1 MVVEL
6 PVLPRAAFDA
16 QVAYR
21 LINSKFPPISLFDDV
36 ASNEEFEAVYAVQ
49 ALTNPRLRQEVG
61 DLNRVPRERRPFD
74 IPGCSY
80 ALGPFVHVNESG
92 SRFSA
97 GQFGV
102 FYAAETM
109 ATGIA
114 ETRYHQQR
122 YFQGVAD
129 LKYDRIQMRGLRVV
143 FTASLLNIYSPR
155 HDEYGWHDAEDYSSA
170 QQLGDALKQADEHGV
185 FYASVRDKGK
195 PCYALFSPHLI
206 NSVVQTGHYEYQ
218 WDGKRIVNVLKIV
231 QQ

>member
-1 MVVEL
+1 M
-6 PVLPRAAFDA
+6 A

-21 LINSKFPPISLFDDV
+21 LINSKYPPISLFDDV

-49 ALTNPRLRQEVG
+49 SLTNPRLRHEVG
-61 DLNRVPRERRPFD
+61 DLNLVPRERRPFD

-80 ALGPFVHVNESG
+80 ALGPFVHVNSSG

-102 FYAAETM
+102 FYAAEAM

-122 YFQGVAD
+122 YFQGVAG

-143 FTASLLNIYSPR
+143 FSASLLNIYRPR
-155 HDEYGWHDAEDYSSA
+155 LATEGWYDPQDYRAA
-170 QQLGDALKQADEHGV
+170 QQLGEKLKQADEHGV
-185 FYASVRDKGK
+185 WYASVRDRGK
-195 PCYALFSPHLI
+195 PCFALLSPHLI
-206 NSVVQTGHYEYQ
+206 SSVVQAGHYEYQ
-218 WDGKRIVNVLKIV
+218 WDGDRITKVLKII
-231 QQ
+231 Q

>member
-1 MVVEL
+1 MVVDL
-6 PVLPRAAFDA
+6 AALQRVAFAA
-16 QVAYR
+16 QVGYR
-21 LINSKFPPISLFDDV
+21 LINSKHPPISLFEDV
-36 ASNEEFEAVYAVQ
+36 ASNEDFEAIYAVQ

-61 DLNRVPRERRPFD
+61 DLNRVPRERRPFG

-80 ALGPFVHVNESG
+80 ALGPFVHVNGSG

-97 GQFGV
+97 GLFGV
-102 FYAAETM
+102 FYAAKTM

-122 YFQGVAD
+122 YFQGIAD

-143 FTASLLNIYSPR
+143 FAASLVNIYSPR
-155 HDEYGWHDAEDYSSA
+155 LDACGWHDADDYSAA
-170 QQLGDALKQADEHGV
+170 QQFGDVLKKVDEDGV
-185 FYASVRDKGK
+185 LYASVRDQGK

-218 WDGKRIVNVLKIV
+218 WDGQRIANVLKIA

>member
-1 MVVEL
+1 MVADL
-6 PVLPRAAFDA
+6 AALLRTAFSA
-16 QVAYR
+16 HVGYR
-21 LINSKFPPISLFDDV
+21 LISSKYPPISLFDDV
-36 ASNEEFEAVYAVQ
+36 ASNEDFEAVYAVQ

-61 DLNRVPRERRPFD
+61 DLNLVPRERRPFD

-80 ALGPFVHVNESG
+80 ALGPFVHVNSSG

-109 ATGIA
+109 ATGIT

-143 FTASLLNIYSPR
+143 FTASLVNIYAPR
-155 HDEYGWHDAEDYSSA
+155 IDTFGWYDAEAYNAA
-170 QQLGDALKQADEHGV
+170 QQFGDVLKKADEDGV
-185 FYASVRDKGK
+185 LYASVRDQGK

-218 WDGKRIVNVLKIV
+218 WDGQRITNVLKIV